1 MNMDLKTRTDEDLR
15 VQLRQMIKP
24 PIGVYQNV
32 IIATIFINIFTFILP
47 LVSMSVY
54 QTVLPASASATLI
67 ALTIGVTIIILFDW
81 LFNHYR
87 SQRILAAQ
95 TDIDIHI
102 AKQIYERVAFMKLD
116 GRVMNGSALLTT
128 VRDFDQVRSSL
139 ASGMIGILVDLPFL
153 ALFVIFLVVVSPLIG
168 VVSLAGCAVILASG
182 YFNSKESERLHGVL
196 GKIAG
201 ERHSILL
208 STVRDF
214 VQIRSS
220 GWIDHMVEKHAPV
233 AENIALAN
241 AHMNRSGQNAAGI
254 TKTLVQAVQTLT
266 TLTGAWAVIN
276 GQIGMAALIGLSML
290 AARTAGIAGQIAA
303 VFPRWVMAQKSLKA
317 VEEALNL
324 PQEKM
329 PGQTYIT
336 DIPKTSDLS
345 FEGVQFTY
353 PEMPVPAIAEISMTI
368 PQGKTV
374 LVMGASGSG
383 KTTLLK
389 LAMGLLPPT
398 QGYVRYGQVDLSYI
412 DPESYR
418 RIYSSVLAE
427 PVLYGETLAEW
438 FSAGMGEHALDQAK
452 TILVDLG
459 FGAVIKQHPAG
470 IHRPLDNGGQGFSIG
485 QKKAVA
491 LTRALIQKRG
501 LLVLDE
507 PTEGMDKETRLRIIQ
522 AIREQT
528 KERTVLIASHD
539 ELALQLADYIAI
551 MGSGRLLAFDTAQK
565 VMAAISAGAQSK

>member
-1 MNMDLKTRTDEDLR
+1 MNMNIKTKSDEDLR
-15 VQLRQMIKP
+15 LQLRQMIKP
-24 PIGVYQNV
+24 SMGVYQNV
-32 IIATIFINIFTFILP
+32 IVATVFINIFTFILP
-47 LVSMSVY
+47 LISMSVY
-54 QTVLPASASATLI
+54 QKVLPASASATLI
-67 ALTIGVTIIILFDW
+67 ALTIGVTVIIVFDW
-81 LFNHYR
+81 FFNHYR

-95 TDIDIHI
+95 TDVDIHI

-153 ALFVIFLVVVSPLIG
+153 ALFVVFLIMVSPLIG
-168 VVSLAGCAVILASG
+168 VVSLAGCGIILASG

-196 GKIAG
+196 GKISG
-201 ERHSILL
+201 ERHAILL

-220 GWIDHMVEKHAPV
+220 GWIDHMVGKHTPV

-266 TLTGAWAVIN
+266 TLTGAWAVIH
-276 GQIGMAALIGLSML
+276 GQISMPALIGLSML
-290 AARTAGIAGQIAA
+290 AARTAGIAGQIAG

-324 PQEKM
+324 PQEKV

-336 DIPKTSDLS
+336 DIPKIADLA
-345 FEGVQFTY
+345 FEGMQFTY
-353 PEMPVPAIAEISMTI
+353 PEMPVPAIAEISMVI

-418 RIYSSVLAE
+418 GIYSSVLAE

-452 TILVDLG
+452 TMLVDLG

-507 PTEGMDKETRLRIIQ
+507 PTEGMDKETRQRIVQ
-522 AIREQT
+522 AIREHG
-528 KERTVLIASHD
+528 KGRTVVIASHD
-539 ELALQLADYIAI
+539 ELALQIADYIAI

-565 VMAAISAGAQSK
+565 VMTAISSGAQPR

>member
-1 MNMDLKTRTDEDLR
+1 MNNGIKKSSDDELQL
-15 VQLRQMIKP
+15 QLRQMIKP
-24 PIGVYQNV
+24 PMAVYQNV
-32 IIATIFINIFTFILP
+32 IIATIFINVFTFILP
-47 LVSMSVY
+47 LITMSVY

-67 ALTIGVTIIILFDW
+67 ALTIGVTIIIIFDW
-81 LFNHYR
+81 MFNHYR

-95 TDIDIHI
+95 TDVDIHV
-102 AKQIYERVAFMKLD
+102 AKKIYERVAFMKLD

-153 ALFVIFLVVVSPLIG
+153 VLFVIFLIVVSPMIG
-168 VVSLAGCAVILASG
+168 VVSLVGCAIILAGG
-182 YFNSKESERLHGVL
+182 YFNSKESERLHGIL
-196 GKIAG
+196 GKVAG
-201 ERHSILL
+201 ERHAILL

-220 GWIDHMVEKHAPV
+220 GWIDRMVGKHTPV
-233 AENIALAN
+233 AEDIALAN
-241 AHMNRSGQNAAGI
+241 AHMNRSGQNAASI

-266 TLTGAWAVIN
+266 TLTGAWAVIH
-276 GQIGMAALIGLSML
+276 GYIGMAALIGLSML

-303 VFPRWVMAQKSLKA
+303 VLPRWVMAQKSLKA

-324 PQEKM
+324 PQEKV

-336 DIPKTSDLS
+336 DIPKSADIS
-345 FEGVQFTY
+345 FEAVQFTY
-353 PEMPVPAIAEISMTI
+353 PDMPVPAIAEISMVI

-383 KTTLLK
+383 KTTFLK
-389 LAMGLLPPT
+389 LAMGLFSPT

-418 RIYSSVLAE
+418 QTYSSVLAE
-427 PVLYGETLAEW
+427 PVLYGDTLAEW
-438 FSAGMGEHALDQAK
+438 FSAGMGEHTLDQAASM
-452 TILVDLG
+452 LVDLG
-459 FGAVIKQHPAG
+459 FSAVIKQHPAG
-470 IHRPLDNGGQGFSIG
+470 VHRPLDNGGQGLSIG

-491 LTRALIQKRG
+491 ITRALIQKRG

-507 PTEGMDKETRLRIIQ
+507 PTEGMDKETRQRITQ
-522 AIREQT
+522 AIREHSAG
-528 KERTVLIASHD
+528 RTVIIASHD
-539 ELALQLADYIAI
+539 ETALQIADYIAI
-551 MGSGRLLAFDTAQK
+551 MGNGRLLAFDTAQK
-565 VMAAISAGAQSK
+565 IIEKISGGSSAR